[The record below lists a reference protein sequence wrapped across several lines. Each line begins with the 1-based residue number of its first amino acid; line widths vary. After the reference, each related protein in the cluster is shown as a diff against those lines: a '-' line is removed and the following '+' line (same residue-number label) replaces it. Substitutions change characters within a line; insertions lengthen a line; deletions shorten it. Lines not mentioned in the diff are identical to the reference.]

1 MRYYNIVLGQPSGG
15 AQVLAFTSFVGGKTV
30 PGALNVEIDIFAAP
44 YARPA
49 GGSFVRIW
57 GVPIAYISQA
67 KNLIGLDCTVYAGMQ
82 KGLPLANP
90 AQAGIIAQGQVYQ
103 AFGNWVGTD
112 MTLDLLLQ
120 PQVGTLPKPANL
132 SISWTKGMPL
142 AQAIQRSL
150 ATAYPGYKLNINIS
164 PKLVLA
170 YDEHGFYSGLSELSQ
185 WIMQKSQDV
194 VGGTNYPGVS
204 ISINQKTI
212 NVYDGTSQKA
222 PKVILFQDLVGQPT
236 WIDAPQVQF
245 KTVMRADIPLGG
257 YVTLPKTLATTT
269 PGSAIGTPPRNA
281 ATFQGSFLVTL
292 VRHVGNFRQP
302 TGDAWV
308 SIFNAAPSQQNL
320 QTGAL
325 QAS

>member
-1 MRYYNIVLGQPSGG
+1 MRYYNIVLSQPNGG
-15 AQVLAFTSFVGGKTV
+15 AQVLAFTSFAGGKTL
-30 PGALNVEIDIFAAP
+30 PGALNVEIDIFSAP
-44 YARPA
+44 YARPV

-57 GVPIAYISQA
+57 GIPLAYISQA
-67 KNLIGLDCTVYAGMQ
+67 KNLTGLDCTVYAGMQ

-103 AFGNWVGTD
+103 PFGNWVGTD

-120 PQVGTLPKPANL
+120 PYVGTLAKPANL
-132 SISWTKGMPL
+132 SISWAKGTSL
-142 AQAIQRSL
+142 SQAIQRSL
-150 ATAYPGYKLNINIS
+150 QTAYPGFKLNINIS

-170 YDEHGFYSGLSELSQ
+170 YDEHGFYSGLAELSQ
-185 WIMQKSQDV
+185 WIQQKSQDI
-194 VGGTNYPGVS
+194 VGGTYPGVS

-212 NVYDGTSQKA
+212 NVYDGTSQKT
-222 PKVILFQDLVGQPT
+222 PKAILFQDLVGQPT
-236 WIDAPQVQF
+236 WIDAPQIQF

-269 PGSAIGTPPRNA
+269 PGSAIGTPARNSA
-281 ATFQGSFLVTL
+281 SFQGSFLVTL

-308 SIFNAAPSQQNL
+308 SIFNATPTQQNL

-325 QAS
+325 SS